1 MNLYYLENK
10 LAGKSYQQH
19 KYYTGC
25 GDMEC
30 DAGSDNL
37 SDARFFLQEEDA
49 EGAIKSAN
57 DWWEKHDYEVK
68 SIDIEKLIAQGKT
81 QLNLQ
86 LILPKQKTPK
96 AVAKKEAAT
105 RKITVVI
112 EGTDGVGKSTV
123 IKSLEQYFGNHTIT
137 EHKQTDENPVKL
149 EFEFLDRETTTISA
163 SMLFTVRMKDRV
175 ERIKK
180 YMDANPDTFIL
191 FLVNEDAEELM
202 RRIKTRDKPISDF
215 DNDAPAYNLM
225 YTATYREMERQ
236 KYVNHQIGLL
246 DVTGDGIKEETDSA
260 IRAVKDMLTNRALNT
275 MSLIQF

>member
-1 MNLYYLENK
+1 MNLYYLKNK

-25 GDMEC
+25 GDMER
-30 DAGSDNL
+30 DAGSNNL
-37 SDARFFLQEEDA
+37 SDARFFIQEEDA

-68 SIDIEKLIAQGKT
+68 SIDIEALIAQGKS

-86 LILPKQKTPK
+86 LILPEQKKPNK
-96 AVAKKEAAT
+96 VAKKKEAT

-123 IKSLEQYFGNHTIT
+123 IKALEQYFGDHTIT
-137 EHKQTDENPVKL
+137 EYKQTDKEPVKL

-163 SMLFTVRMKDRV
+163 SMLFTVRMKDRI

-180 YMDANPDTFIL
+180 YLDNNSDTFVL
-191 FLVNEDAEELM
+191 FLVNEDAKELL
-202 RRIKTRDKPISDF
+202 RRIETRDKPVSDF
-215 DNDAPAYNLM
+215 DREAPAYNLLYM
-225 YTATYREMERQ
+225 ATFHEMKRHNM
-236 KYVNHQIGLL
+236 VNHQIGML
-246 DVTGDGIKEETDSA
+246 DVTDDDITTEKESTIS
-260 IRAVKDMLTNRALNT
+260 AVKNMLSSRALNT

>member
-25 GDMEC
+25 GDMER
-30 DAGSDNL
+30 DAGSDTL
-37 SDARFFLQEEDA
+37 SDARFFLQKEDA

-68 SIDIEKLIAQGKT
+68 SIDIEALIAQGKSH
-81 QLNLQ
+81 LNLQ
-86 LILPKQKTPK
+86 LILPKQKKPK
-96 AVAKKEAAT
+96 KVETKEEAT

-202 RRIKTRDKPISDF
+202 RRIKTRNKPISDF
-215 DNDAPAYNLM
+215 DNEAPAYNLM

>member
-25 GDMEC
+25 GDMER
-30 DAGSDNL
+30 DAGSNNL
-37 SDARFFLQEEDA
+37 SDARFFIQKEDA

-68 SIDIEKLIAQGKT
+68 SIDIEELIARGKT

-86 LILPKQKTPK
+86 LILPKQKNPK
-96 AVAKKEAAT
+96 KVAKKEEAT

-123 IKSLEQYFGNHTIT
+123 IKALEQYFGDHTIT
-137 EHKQTDENPVKL
+137 ERKQTDEKPVKL

-163 SMLFTVRMKDRV
+163 SMLFTVRMKDRI

-180 YMDANPDTFIL
+180 YLDNNRDTFVL
-191 FLVNEDAEELM
+191 FLVNEDANELL
-202 RRIKTRDKPISDF
+202 RRIETRDKPVSDF
-215 DNDAPAYNLM
+215 DREAPAYNLLYM
-225 YTATYREMERQ
+225 STFREM
-236 KYVNHQIGLL
+236 KCHNMVNHQIAMI
-246 DVTGDGIKEETDSA
+246 DVTDDDITTEQESTIS
-260 IRAVKDMLTNRALNT
+260 AVKHMLSLRALNT

>member
-25 GDMEC
+25 GDMER
-30 DAGSDNL
+30 DAGSNNL
-37 SDARFFLQEEDA
+37 SDARFFIQKEDA

-68 SIDIEKLIAQGKT
+68 SIDIEALIAQGKT

-86 LILPKQKTPK
+86 LILPEQKKPK
-96 AVAKKEAAT
+96 KVAKKEEAT

-163 SMLFTVRMKDRV
+163 SMLFTVRMKDRI

-180 YMDANPDTFIL
+180 YLDNNRDTFVL

-225 YTATYREMERQ
+225 YTATYREMERH

>member
-25 GDMEC
+25 GDMER
-30 DAGSDNL
+30 DAGSNNL
-37 SDARFFLQEEDA
+37 SDARFFIQEEDA

-68 SIDIEKLIAQGKT
+68 SIDIEALIAQGKS

-86 LILPKQKTPK
+86 LILPEQKKPNK
-96 AVAKKEAAT
+96 VAKKEVAT

-123 IKSLEQYFGNHTIT
+123 IKALEQYFGNHTIT
-137 EHKQTDENPVKL
+137 ERKQTDENPVKL

>member
-25 GDMEC
+25 GDMER

-37 SDARFFLQEEDA
+37 SDASFFLQKEDA
-49 EGAIKSAN
+49 EDSIKSAN

-68 SIDIEKLIAQGKT
+68 SIDIEALIAQGKSH
-81 QLNLQ
+81 LNLQ
-86 LILPKQKTPK
+86 LILPERKKPK
-96 AVAKKEAAT
+96 KVAKKEEAT
-105 RKITVVI
+105 RKITVII

-123 IKSLEQYFGNHTIT
+123 IKALEQYFGNHAIT
-137 EHKQTDENPVKL
+137 EYKQTDKKPVKL

-163 SMLFTVRMKDRV
+163 SMLFTVRMMDRV

-225 YTATYREMERQ
+225 YMATYREMERQ
-236 KYVNHQIGLL
+236 KYVNHQIGML
-246 DVTGDGIKEETDSA
+246 DVTGDGIKEETNSA

>member
-25 GDMEC
+25 GDMER
-30 DAGSDNL
+30 DAGSNNL
-37 SDARFFLQEEDA
+37 SDARFFIQKEDA

-68 SIDIEKLIAQGKT
+68 SIDIEELIAQGKT

-86 LILPKQKTPK
+86 LILPEKKK
-96 AVAKKEAAT
+96 LKKVAKKEEAT
-105 RKITVVI
+105 RKITVII

-163 SMLFTVRMKDRV
+163 SMLFTVRMKDRI

-180 YMDANPDTFIL
+180 YLDNNRDTFVL
-191 FLVNEDAEELM
+191 FLVNEDANELL
-202 RRIKTRDKPISDF
+202 RRIETRDKPVSDF
-215 DNDAPAYNLM
+215 DREAPAYNLLYM
-225 YTATYREMERQ
+225 STFREM
-236 KYVNHQIGLL
+236 KCHNMVNHQIAMI
-246 DVTGDGIKEETDSA
+246 DVTDDDITTEQESTIS
-260 IRAVKDMLTNRALNT
+260 AVKHMLSLRALNT

>member
-25 GDMEC
+25 GDMER
-30 DAGSDNL
+30 DAGSNNL
-37 SDARFFLQEEDA
+37 SDARFFIQKEDA

-68 SIDIEKLIAQGKT
+68 SIDIEALIAQGKT

-86 LILPKQKTPK
+86 LILPEQKKPK
-96 AVAKKEAAT
+96 KVAKKEDAT

-163 SMLFTVRMKDRV
+163 SMLFTVRMKDRI

-180 YMDANPDTFIL
+180 YLDNNRDTFVL

-225 YTATYREMERQ
+225 YTATYREMERH

-246 DVTGDGIKEETDSA
+246 DVTGDGIEEETNSA

>member
-25 GDMEC
+25 GDMER
-30 DAGSDNL
+30 DAGSNNL
-37 SDARFFLQEEDA
+37 SDARFFIQEEDA

-68 SIDIEKLIAQGKT
+68 SIDIEALIAQGKS

-86 LILPKQKTPK
+86 LILPEQKKPNK
-96 AVAKKEAAT
+96 VAKKEVAT

-123 IKSLEQYFGNHTIT
+123 IKALEQYFGNHTIT
-137 EHKQTDENPVKL
+137 ERKQTDENPVKL

-180 YMDANPDTFIL
+180 YMDANPGTFIL

>member
-25 GDMEC
+25 GDMER
-30 DAGSDNL
+30 DAGSNNL
-37 SDARFFLQEEDA
+37 SDARFFIQKEDA

-68 SIDIEKLIAQGKT
+68 SIDIEALIAQGKT

-86 LILPKQKTPK
+86 LILPKQKKPK
-96 AVAKKEAAT
+96 KVAKKEEAT

-163 SMLFTVRMKDRV
+163 SMLFTVRMKDRI

-180 YMDANPDTFIL
+180 YLDNNRDTFVL

-225 YTATYREMERQ
+225 YTATYREMERH

-246 DVTGDGIKEETDSA
+246 DVTGDGIEEETNSA